1 METISVIALSRADA
15 LRRQMDIVAN
25 NVANVSTTGFKSEQ
39 PLFIEYVEQA
49 SSNEKYSM
57 VQDYTSL
64 RNLAAGPLTQTG
76 NQFDIALEGDGYL
89 AVDTVDGPR
98 YTRGGGLNLDSNR
111 DLVNANGLP
120 VLDDNGNA
128 INIPSNVRQ
137 VRISPDG
144 SVFSETG
151 EIAKIGIVKFD
162 NEQFMTQLGNGLY
175 QTDQKP
181 VAAEGTLIRQ
191 GFLEGSNVQVVS
203 EVTRMIEINRQYQN
217 LQNLL
222 KTEHDRL
229 RNAYSKL
236 SKIA

>member
-151 EIAKIGIVKFD
+151 EIAKSASSSSTT
-162 NEQFMTQLGNGLY
+162 NN
-175 QTDQKP
+175 
-181 VAAEGTLIRQ
+181 
-191 GFLEGSNVQVVS
+191 S
-203 EVTRMIEINRQYQN
+203 
-217 LQNLL
+217 
-222 KTEHDRL
+222 
-229 RNAYSKL
+229 
-236 SKIA
+236 